1 MTSSVLASIVVN
13 TTTPLVTSD
22 TASASST
29 PTECYSVE
37 EVVVIHDQP
46 EEEGEEGIQLPL
58 RNFEPNSNYCLR

>member
-13 TTTPLVTSD
+13 TPLVTSD

-46 EEEGEEGIQLPL
+46 EEEEGIQLPL